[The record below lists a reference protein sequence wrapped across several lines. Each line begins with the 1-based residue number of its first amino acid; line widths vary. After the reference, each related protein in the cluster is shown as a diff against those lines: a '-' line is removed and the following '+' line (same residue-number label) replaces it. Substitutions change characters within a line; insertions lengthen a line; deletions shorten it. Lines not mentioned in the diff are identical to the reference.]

1 MPPCFSVVNLRE
13 IGGRKEAQA
22 GKNFSEASDRVGAIL
37 TTVAAPSDW
46 FMTCSDLSI
55 RANTTRTK
63 LSTFFLHCSKYSR
76 EHVFSCDQAAL
87 QMVFSV
93 CPSHLF
99 DYVPIIVSSWNFQ
112 ELLTMTKVRYMQ
124 KVKVRGQRSRA
135 QRSQPNLTVSGL

>member
-63 LSTFFLHCSKYSR
+63 LIHIYFT
-76 EHVFSCDQAAL
+76 
-87 QMVFSV
+87 
-93 CPSHLF
+93 
-99 DYVPIIVSSWNFQ
+99 
-112 ELLTMTKVRYMQ
+112 LLKIFKGTCF
-124 KVKVRGQRSRA
+124 
-135 QRSQPNLTVSGL
+135 